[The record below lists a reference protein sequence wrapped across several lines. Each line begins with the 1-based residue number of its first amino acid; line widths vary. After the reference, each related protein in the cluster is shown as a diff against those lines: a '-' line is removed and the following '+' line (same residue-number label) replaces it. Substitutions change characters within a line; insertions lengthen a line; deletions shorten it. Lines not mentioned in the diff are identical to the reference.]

1 MTRTLSLRSS
11 TCLTVAILLLV
22 AGCSSGTT
30 DTTTTVVDAETT
42 TTASMVTTTTVPAT
56 TITSLA
62 TTTTVASSTTTT
74 TVEVPPTLPPE
85 MEAKYPVVMTEGLTG
100 PDTQEI
106 VVWAPDAEG
115 PWPVVMFLA
124 GWEGKGIH
132 YAQTA
137 EMLAGQGVV
146 VFAPDY
152 RSKDIVTAD
161 WKNPYRDAECA
172 YRHIRTVA
180 SEYGGDIDQ
189 PITISGHSLGAN
201 IAMTLVLFE
210 SEFGSDG
217 PFSSCPAQ
225 VPRPDQVV
233 ELAGCHFK
241 SGVDGSEFPFTPKT
255 SGWTHF
261 DAPIHLVVGSDDTVC
276 EPWQSEEAAATLAV
290 DGYENVELTVIDD
303 ADHFDVMF
311 MGYEGDN
318 EWYEPGGEWFAKPND
333 PGGVAAVQAILD
345 TITTN
350 S

>member
-1 MTRTLSLRSS
+1 VRRLHAESRLP
-11 TCLTVAILLLV
+11 VAIV
-22 AGCSSGTT
+22 IAIAMVAAGCSSGTT
-30 DTTTTVVDAETT
+30 DTTNTTTQPSTTTV
-42 TTASMVTTTTVPAT
+42 TATTTVP
-56 TITSLA
+56 
-62 TTTTVASSTTTT
+62 TTTLPPSTT
-74 TVEVPPTLPPE
+74 TVEAPPPLPPE

-115 PWPVVMFLA
+115 AWPVVMFLA

-152 RSKDIVTAD
+152 RAQDIATAD

-180 SEYGGDIDQ
+180 SDYGGDIEQ
-189 PITISGHSLGAN
+189 PITISGHSLGASV
-201 IAMTLVLFE
+201 AMAIVLYE
-210 SEFGSDG
+210 SEFGPNGNFD
-217 PFSSCPAQ
+217 SCPGQ

-233 ELAGCHFK
+233 PVAGCHLK
-241 SGVDGSEFPFTPKT
+241 SGVDGREFPFSPNAQ
-255 SGWTHF
+255 GWAHH
-261 DAPIHLVVGSDDTVC
+261 DAPIHLVAGSDDTVC
-276 EPWQSEEAAATLAV
+276 EPWQSEEANATLAA
-290 DGYENVELTVIDD
+290 DGYENVELTVIDA
-303 ADHFDVMF
+303 ADHFDVVF

-318 EWYEPGGEWFAKPND
+318 EWYEPGGEWYAKPND
-333 PGGVAAVQAILD
+333 PGGIAAVQAILN
-345 TITTN
+345 TIIAN

>member
-1 MTRTLSLRSS
+1 
-11 TCLTVAILLLV
+11 
-22 AGCSSGTT
+22 
-30 DTTTTVVDAETT
+30 
-42 TTASMVTTTTVPAT
+42 
-56 TITSLA
+56 
-62 TTTTVASSTTTT
+62 
-74 TVEVPPTLPPE
+74 

-152 RSKDIVTAD
+152 RVQDIVTAD
-161 WKNPYRDAECA
+161 WKNAFRDAECA
-172 YRHIRTVA
+172 YRHIRTIA
-180 SEYGGDIDQ
+180 SDYGGDIDQ
-189 PITISGHSLGAN
+189 PITISGHSLGASV
-201 IAMTLVLFE
+201 AMVLVLFE
-210 SEFGSDG
+210 SEFGPEG
-217 PFSSCPAQ
+217 PFDSCPGQ
-225 VPRPDQVV
+225 VPRPDQTVG
-233 ELAGCHFK
+233 LAGCHFK
-241 SGVDGSEFPFTPKT
+241 SGVDGSEFPFNPKA

-261 DAPIHLVVGSDDTVC
+261 DAPIHLVAGSDDTVC
-276 EPWQSEEAAATLAV
+276 EAWQSEDAAAKLTV

-303 ADHFDVMF
+303 ADHFDLIF
-311 MGYEGDN
+311 LGYQGDN

-333 PGGVAAVQAILD
+333 PGGVAAVQAILN
-345 TITTN
+345 TIATN

>member
-1 MTRTLSLRSS
+1 MRRLY
-11 TCLTVAILLLV
+11 TVFRLPLALAVALAMLV
-22 AGCSSGTT
+22 AGCSSGAT
-30 DTTTTVVDAETT
+30 DTTLEAATPTTSTAVAETAATSPPT
-42 TTASMVTTTTVPAT
+42 TT
-56 TITSLA
+56 ILA
-62 TTTTVASSTTTT
+62 PSTTTT
-74 TVEVPPTLPPE
+74 TVDVPPTLPPE
-85 MEAKYPVVMTEGLTG
+85 MEPKYSVVMTEGLSG

-106 VVWAPDAEG
+106 VVWAPDAAG

-152 RSKDIVTAD
+152 RSKDIVTAE
-161 WKNPYRDAECA
+161 WKNPYSDAECA

-189 PITISGHSLGAN
+189 PITIAGHSLGASV
-201 IAMTLVLFE
+201 AMAIVLYE
-210 SEFGSDG
+210 SQFGPEG
-217 PFSSCPAQ
+217 PFDRCPEQ
-225 VPRPDQVV
+225 VPPRPDQVV
-233 ELAGCHFK
+233 GLAGCHLK
-241 SGVDGSEFPFTPKT
+241 SGVDGTELPFTPKA
-255 SGWTHF
+255 SGWTHY
-261 DAPIHLVVGSDDTVC
+261 DAAIHLAVGNDDTVC
-276 EPWQSEEAAATLAV
+276 EPWQSEEAAATLTT

-311 MGYEGDN
+311 TGYRGDN

-333 PGGVAAVQAILD
+333 SGGVAAVQTILN
-345 TITTN
+345 TIATN

>member
-1 MTRTLSLRSS
+1 
-11 TCLTVAILLLV
+11 
-22 AGCSSGTT
+22 
-30 DTTTTVVDAETT
+30 
-42 TTASMVTTTTVPAT
+42 
-56 TITSLA
+56 
-62 TTTTVASSTTTT
+62 
-74 TVEVPPTLPPE
+74 
-85 MEAKYPVVMTEGLTG
+85 MEAKYSVVMTEGLTG

-152 RSKDIVTAD
+152 RAQDIVTAN
-161 WKNPYRDAECA
+161 WKNPYIDAECA

-180 SEYGGDIDQ
+180 SDYGGDIDQ
-189 PITISGHSLGAN
+189 PITISGHSLGASV
-201 IAMTLVLFE
+201 AMSIVLHE
-210 SEFGSDG
+210 SEFGPEG
-217 PFSSCPAQ
+217 PFDRCPEQ
-225 VPRPDQVV
+225 VPQRPDQVV
-233 ELAGCHFK
+233 GLAGCYLK
-241 SGVDGSEFPFTPKT
+241 SGVDGNEFPFNPKAL
-255 SGWTHF
+255 GWTHF

-290 DGYENVELTVIDD
+290 DGYENVELTVIDA
-303 ADHFDVMF
+303 ADHFDVIF
-311 MGYEGDN
+311 LGYEGDN

-350 S
+350 SEPPISAHMRYLAVGSDSEAALGE

>member
-1 MTRTLSLRSS
+1 MRRVSVLLMA
-11 TCLTVAILLLV
+11 TVMLV
-22 AGCSSGTT
+22 ASCSSGTADT
-30 DTTTTVVDAETT
+30 TIAAPSTTTTVAATPT
-42 TTASMVTTTTVPAT
+42 LPPTTTVPAT
-56 TITSLA
+56 TTTAGQA
-62 TTTTVASSTTTT
+62 TTTTSAPTTSTT
-74 TVEVPPTLPPE
+74 VDVPPTLPVE

-132 YAQTA
+132 YVQTA

-152 RSKDIVTAD
+152 RAQDIVTAD
-161 WKNPYRDAECA
+161 WKNVFRDAECA
-172 YRHIRTVA
+172 YRHIRTIA
-180 SEYGGDIDQ
+180 SDYGGDTDQ
-189 PITISGHSLGAN
+189 PITISGHSLGAH
-201 IAMTLVLFE
+201 IAMTIVLFD
-210 SEFGSDG
+210 SEFGPEG
-217 PFSSCPAQ
+217 PFDSCPGQ
-225 VPRPDQVV
+225 VSRPDQVV
-233 ELAGCHFK
+233 GLAGCYLK
-241 SGVDGSEFPFTPKT
+241 SGVDGSEFPFKPKA

-290 DGYENVELTVIDD
+290 DGYENVDLTVIDD
-303 ADHFDVMF
+303 ADHFDVVF
-311 MGYEGDN
+311 MGYQGEN
-318 EWYEPGGEWFAKPND
+318 EWYEPGGEWFTKPND